1 MPFYEANAVRTL
13 HFHAGKIRSMKCM
26 VVPARLGLRES
37 LSADVVENVCQ
48 PVARFYKMQ
57 CPIRTVMHHGKVSAE
72 IAAGLLA
79 LKSRIET
86 AKVKRHQHGASTDFK
101 FVAKQPCDNLWQRKN
116 VS

>member
-26 VVPARLGLRES
+26 VVPAGLGS
-37 LSADVVENVCQ
+37 NVVKNVCQ
-48 PVARFYKMQ
+48 RVARFYKMQ

-79 LKSRIET
+79 RKSRIET

-101 FVAKQPCDNLWQRKN
+101 FVAKQPCDNLWQRRN